1 MCFGHFVWPQNT
13 KVLKCL
19 LQVPFDGNRIVP
31 TGRVRRGPSL
41 LPRILLKS
49 ESDHPGSRSGTRRPS
64 DLAQKTQFFQI
75 FCGWEMLNQ
84 SVETYKLS
92 LLCSVLHLHWNHL
105 VTIKFWTI
113 KNNKFIFN
121 QILFQVLHKCFG
133 LRMLFT
139 FVPLGFVETEKETKK
154 SHVTALFII
163 RSPKI
168 KEDPVHMGGQRSSAS
183 KPLKKEGYGIFCAWN
198 G

>member
-13 KVLKCL
+13 KVLKFL
-19 LQVPFDGNRIVP
+19 LQVPVDGNRIVP

-75 FCGWEMLNQ
+75 FCGREKLNQ

-92 LLCSVLHLHWNHL
+92 LLCSVLHLHWDHL
-105 VTIKFWTI
+105 VTNKFWTM
-113 KNNKFIFN
+113 KNNKFICN

-139 FVPLGFVETEKETKK
+139 FVPLGFCGRNWKRNKK
-154 SHVTALFII
+154 VPRDCSFHY
-163 RSPKI
+163 PKYP
-168 KEDPVHMGGQRSSAS
+168 KSENQGRSSAHGWPALVS
-183 KPLKKEGYGIFCAWN
+183 K
-198 G
+198 